1 MKQIQFISISP
12 EENNAPVF
20 AYFDKKIE
28 ELKKHF
34 KPKEPEKNLSRK
46 QVCEMLQVDMSTL
59 HNWKHKGI
67 LVPLGI
73 GGRVIYRRSDI
84 EAKLIELA

>member
-1 MKQIQFISISP
+1 MKTVQTIEITSQQLQESILQGIK
-12 EENNAPVF
+12 F
-20 AYFDKKIE
+20 QIE

-34 KPKEPEKNLSRK
+34 QPKEPEKYLSRK